1 MLEAVVVMARPPRIQ
16 PTTEAAKSVSRRE
29 MPAWFMSAPARMN
42 SGIATSGKESVP
54 LKRRSGT
61 TTSGVF
67 VVSQI
72 ASTDAAISTYP
83 IGIPTR
89 MNATAAIRATRIS
102 IGADQSLGCRSSA
115 ASRRASMAAVSNAKS
130 GRTR

>member
-1 MLEAVVVMARPPRIQ
+1 M
-16 PTTEAAKSVSRRE
+16 
-29 MPAWFMSAPARMN
+29 
-42 SGIATSGKESVP
+42 
-54 LKRRSGT
+54 KRRSGT

-102 IGADQSLGCRSSA
+102 MASDQFSGCRISA
-115 ASRRASMAAVSNAKS
+115 TSRRASMAAVSNAKS